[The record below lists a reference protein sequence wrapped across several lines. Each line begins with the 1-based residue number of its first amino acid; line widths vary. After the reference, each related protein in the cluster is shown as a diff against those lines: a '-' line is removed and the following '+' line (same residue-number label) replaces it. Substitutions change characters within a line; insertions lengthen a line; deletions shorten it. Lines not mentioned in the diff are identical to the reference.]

1 MARLPGL
8 SGGLNWSAPSAK
20 LDVCQL
26 LGRTW
31 WAFLDILQLDL
42 GNKKVTLLMELVGIM
57 ARHRAAVTH
66 PSRETVA
73 KYLFSMY
80 L

>member
-42 GNKKVTLLMELVGIM
+42 GNKKVTLLMELVGFM
-57 ARHRAAVTH
+57 ARHGAAVTH
-66 PSRETVA
+66 SYRVA
-73 KYLFSMY
+73 KYLSSMY